1 MASLFFINSQEWS
14 KMRSYFTDAYVR
26 EFTTN
31 VLRVETLADGRSGVV
46 LEETYFYP
54 TSGGQP
60 NDLGS
65 ISGIEVLDVID
76 GEQILHVINQ
86 PLEMVEV
93 VGRIDWQR
101 RFDHMQ
107 QHTGQHLLSAIFE
120 KLYAAETVGFHL
132 GDEYVTIDLALEE
145 LTIEMVR
152 EIELAVNELI
162 YQNLPIRAYFV
173 EPEKIQELPLRKQPV
188 VKEKIRIVEIEG
200 IDYSPCGGTHLHNTG
215 EIGLIKICRWEKK
228 RDNIRVE
235 FVCGRRALIDY
246 HWKNEQIKQIALHLS
261 CKDSQSLEN
270 FERLSAEA
278 KELRKKVGY
287 LKEQVQRYEAD
298 EYYTNS
304 QQVKGVHLVTQ
315 IFTDRDLKEAKR
327 LANKIIS
334 KEKVIVLLAIKNEKA
349 QVSFSCSKDVKIN
362 MNDLLK
368 EVIGLIDGS
377 GGGTAQSAQGGGTNL
392 SNLESLLQ
400 AAEMILKNRLL

>member
-200 IDYSPCGGTHLHNTG
+200 IDYSPCGGTHSHNTG

-270 FERLSAEA
+270 FERLSTEA

>member
-1 MASLFFINSQEWS
+1 MASLFSSIVRSGQ
-14 KMRSYFTDAYVR
+14 KMRSYFNDAYVR

-31 VLRVETLADGRSGVV
+31 VLREETLAEGRRGVV

-76 GEQILHVINQ
+76 GEEILHVINQ

-107 QHTGQHLLSAIFE
+107 QHAGQHLLSAIFE

-132 GDEYVTIDLALEE
+132 GDEYVTVDLALEE

-188 VKEKIRIVEIEG
+188 VKEEIRIVEIEG
-200 IDYSPCGGTHLHNTG
+200 IDYSPCGGTHPHSTG

-235 FVCGRRALIDY
+235 FVCGHRALIDY

-304 QQVKGVHLVTQ
+304 QEVKGVHLVTQ
-315 IFTDRDLKEAKR
+315 IFTDREMKEAKR

-334 KEKVIVLLAIKNEKA
+334 KEKVIVLFAIKSEKA
-349 QVSFSCSKDVKIN
+349 QVSFSCSKDLQVN

-400 AAEMILKNRLL
+400 AAEMILKKRLL